1 MAGRLA
7 IWLYGVKVAIV
18 EEERHRL
25 RLGYTPEALASFQPG
40 TPLLSLKLPLTAER
54 YPNGI
59 TRTFLDGLLP
69 EGDPRRAIAEAFGLR
84 ADDTF
89 GLAQALGRDCAGAL
103 VIQPDDEPA
112 PSQATT
118 LTAEPL
124 DDEGLARLV
133 DNLRDVPLGVDR
145 RVRIS
150 LAGVQEKL
158 VLTRMPDGRWG
169 RPIGGTPTT
178 HILKPEIR
186 TYPNTVQ
193 NEAFCMRLAKRLGL
207 RVADVET
214 TTVAGRRLIVVTR
227 YDRQVAPSGAVE
239 RLHQED
245 FCQATGT
252 PPRSKYQEDGGPSLR
267 QIAGILQAVDPEGMT
282 ELLKAITLHVVV
294 GNGDAH
300 AKNFSL
306 LHEQSGALR
315 LAPLYD
321 VMSTLYYGD
330 DRLAMYIDNVRRTQR
345 VTVDRLVNEA
355 ASWGMPRPRSAEVVQ
370 ELLSAVPEAAA
381 RTQQE
386 TPDLPAD
393 IPRLVTAQLEG
404 LLGEG

>member
-1 MAGRLA
+1 MPGRLA
-7 IWLYGVKVAIV
+7 IWLYGIKVAIV
-18 EEERHRL
+18 EEDRHRL
-25 RLGYTPEALASFQPG
+25 RLAYTPDALASFPAG
-40 TPLLSLKLPLTAER
+40 TPLLSLKLPLSADR
-54 YPNGI
+54 YPNGL

-69 EGDPRRAIAEAFGLR
+69 EGDPRRTIAEDFGLR

-112 PSQATT
+112 PPQATT

-124 DDEGLARLV
+124 DDEALPTLV

-169 RPIGGTPTT
+169 RPVGGTPTT

-186 TYPNTVQ
+186 GYPHTVE
-193 NEAFCMRLAKRLGL
+193 NEAFCMRLAKHLGL
-207 RVADVET
+207 SVAGVD
-214 TTVAGRRLIVVTR
+214 TTVIAGRKLIVVSR
-227 YDRQVAPSGAVE
+227 YDRQVDASGAVQ

-245 FCQATGT
+245 LCQATGT
-252 PPRSKYQEDGGPSLR
+252 PPRRKYQEDGGPSLR
-267 QIAGILQAVDPEGMT
+267 QIAGILRAVDPDGMT
-282 ELLKAITLHVVV
+282 ELLKAITLHVVI

-300 AKNFSL
+300 AKNYSL
-306 LHEQSGALR
+306 LHDQAGALR

-330 DRLAMYIDNVRRTQR
+330 DRLAMYIDNVHRTDR
-345 VTVDRLVNEA
+345 VTIDRLANEA
-355 ASWGMPRPRSAEVVQ
+355 ASWGMPRAKSVQVVR
-370 ELLSAVPEAAA
+370 ELLRAVPAASA
-381 RTQQE
+381 RAQE
-386 TPDLPAD
+386 KTPGLPPD
-393 IPRLVTAQLEG
+393 IPKIITTQLEG
-404 LLGEG
+404 LLRNV